1 MMRLKR
7 TCKEAT
13 ALLIA
18 REDRA
23 LSRGDQLALRLHL
36 LICKACP
43 KFARQMLTLR
53 NSMKEWRNYTTS
65 DEL

>member
-18 REDRA
+18 REDLA
-23 LSRGDQLALRLHL
+23 LSRADQLALRLHL

>member
-1 MMRLKR
+1 MSLMK

-13 ALLIA
+13 VLLVA

-23 LSRGDQLALRLHL
+23 LCLGDKFALRLHL

-43 KFARQMLTLR
+43 RFARQMLTLR
-53 NSMKEWRNYTTS
+53 NGMKEWRNYTTP
-65 DEL
+65 D

>member
-23 LSRGDQLALRLHL
+23 LGRGDQLALRLHL

-43 KFARQMLTLR
+43 RFARQMLTLR

-65 DEL
+65 DEV

>member
-18 REDRA
+18 REDRT

-43 KFARQMLTLR
+43 RFARQMLTLR

-65 DEL
+65 DEA

>member
-1 MMRLKR
+1 MMRLMR

-13 ALLIA
+13 ALLVA
-18 REDRA
+18 REDRK
-23 LSRGDQLALRLHL
+23 LSLGDRVALRTHL

-65 DEL
+65 DEA